1 MSFRLGR
8 VRKYGL
14 PEKYE
19 SRIESALVALGY
31 SLSQPKKLAEA
42 ILRLSD
48 HYQEQTSISPW
59 KDDWAKAAYLA
70 YFFPLNYARAH
81 AVVVEGEKRG
91 FFTGLENAIDFGSG
105 TGAAMF
111 ATLDALSPA
120 WSERL
125 CYDTGAPALELL
137 DLLNSKDFSLVTT
150 SLEPKNLRPNTLAIF
165 SYSLNELDK
174 FPQQFLNSTALMLIE
189 PSTRAHGRRLLELR
203 DDLIA
208 NHGFYAW
215 APCPH
220 QGPCPLLNNSDR
232 DWCHDRIGWQAP
244 DWFTAIE
251 KELPIK
257 NPTLTYSY
265 VLLKKTPPTLQPSK
279 KLLGRVVGD
288 ALIEKGKTRQLI
300 CIDSQRR
307 FLSWFPQRLDRET
320 LMHFDFYRG
329 DLLELETNL
338 EERGN
343 EMRVK
348 ESHQIAKLI

>member
-1 MSFRLGR
+1 MRS
-8 VRKYGL
+8 YGL

-19 SRIESALVALGY
+19 ERIERALGRLGY

-48 HYQEQTSISPW
+48 HYQVQSSISPW
-59 KDDWAKAAYLA
+59 EHDWAKAAYLS

-81 AVVVEGEKRG
+81 SVVVEGAKRG
-91 FFTGLENAIDFGSG
+91 FFTDLENVIDFGSG
-105 TGAAMF
+105 TGAAM
-111 ATLDALSPA
+111 LALSDLSTQP
-120 WSERL
+120 WTERL
-125 CYDTGAPALELL
+125 CYDIGAQALALQN
-137 DLLNSKDFSLVTT
+137 LLNNDDHPIT
-150 SLEPKNLRPNTLAIF
+150 STEVEPRKIKPRSLAIF
-165 SYSLNELDK
+165 SYSLNELEA
-174 FPQQFLNSTALMLIE
+174 FPQQFLEADALMLIE
-189 PSTRAHGRRLLELR
+189 PSTRAHGRRLLQLR

-208 NHGFYAW
+208 NRGFYAW

-232 DWCHDRIGWQAP
+232 DWCHDRIAWQAP
-244 DWFTAIE
+244 PWFLKIE
-251 KELPIK
+251 TELPIK

-265 VLLKKTPPTLQPSK
+265 VLLKKSPPATK
-279 KLLGRVVGD
+279 VTEKLLGRVVGD
-288 ALIEKGKTRQLI
+288 ALLEKGKTRQLI

-307 FLSWFPQRLDRET
+307 FLSWFPQRLDKAT
-320 LMHFDFYRG
+320 LNHLDFFRG
-329 DLLELETNL
+329 DLLELESNL